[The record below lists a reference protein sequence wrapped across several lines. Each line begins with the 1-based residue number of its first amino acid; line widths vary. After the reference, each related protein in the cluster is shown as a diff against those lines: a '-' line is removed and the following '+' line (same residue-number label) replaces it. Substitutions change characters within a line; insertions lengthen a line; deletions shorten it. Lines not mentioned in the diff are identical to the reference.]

1 MKGETMGFE
10 DKVALVTGASRGI
23 GRAIAKALA
32 EAGFKVAVN
41 YASNRDKAEEL
52 CREIQ
57 EAGGTARAYPANVA
71 AAAEVESMVEAVTS
85 DLGPVEILVNNA
97 GIIRDSFLAMMS
109 EAAFDD
115 VVDTNLKGTFL
126 VSRAVVKDMMRR
138 RFGRIVNVVSIS
150 GLIGTPGQAN
160 YAASKG
166 GVIAMTRALSKE
178 LARYGIS
185 VNALAPGFVD
195 TDMLAGMNPKQ
206 LEPLIKSVPMGR
218 AGTPEEIARV
228 ACFLAS
234 PENSYMTGQVI
245 VVDGGLSV

>member
-115 VVDTNLKGTFL
+115 V
-126 VSRAVVKDMMRR
+126 
-138 RFGRIVNVVSIS
+138 
-150 GLIGTPGQAN
+150 
-160 YAASKG
+160 
-166 GVIAMTRALSKE
+166 
-178 LARYGIS
+178 
-185 VNALAPGFVD
+185 
-195 TDMLAGMNPKQ
+195 
-206 LEPLIKSVPMGR
+206 
-218 AGTPEEIARV
+218 
-228 ACFLAS
+228 
-234 PENSYMTGQVI
+234 
-245 VVDGGLSV
+245 

>member
-1 MKGETMGFE
+1 
-10 DKVALVTGASRGI
+10 
-23 GRAIAKALA
+23 
-32 EAGFKVAVN
+32 
-41 YASNRDKAEEL
+41 
-52 CREIQ
+52 
-57 EAGGTARAYPANVA
+57 
-71 AAAEVESMVEAVTS
+71 MVEAVTG
-85 DLGPVEILVNNA
+85 DLGPIEILVNNA
-97 GIIRDSFLAMMS
+97 GILRDSFLAMMS

-166 GVIAMTRALSKE
+166 GVIAMTRSLSKE

-218 AGTPEEIARV
+218 AGTPEEVARV

>member
-1 MKGETMGFE
+1 
-10 DKVALVTGASRGI
+10 
-23 GRAIAKALA
+23 
-32 EAGFKVAVN
+32 
-41 YASNRDKAEEL
+41 EL
-52 CREIQ
+52 CREIH

-71 AAAEVESMVEAVTS
+71 AAAEVESMVEAVTG

-97 GIIRDSFLAMMS
+97 GILRDGFLAMMS
-109 EAAFDD
+109 EEAFDD

-166 GVIAMTRALSKE
+166 GVIAMTRSLSKE

-195 TDMLAGMNPKQ
+195 TDMLAGMNQKQ

-218 AGTPEEIARV
+218 AGTPAEAARV

-234 PENSYMTGQVI
+234 PVNSYLTGQVI